1 MGNTTLLLKNNLM
14 KSMLMNNGCSVLK
27 FIKKI

>member
-1 MGNTTLLLKNNLM
+1 MGNTALLLKNNLM

-27 FIKKI
+27 IDKNI